1 MLRKN
6 KTHDFVA
13 NKFFEIENFRI
24 FFCNEIDNGFGERG
38 SRPHEIMSHSWVG
51 GGRGN
56 GLRKGGVGLGGA
68 GVRGD
73 DI

>member
-1 MLRKN
+1 
-6 KTHDFVA
+6 
-13 NKFFEIENFRI
+13 
-24 FFCNEIDNGFGERG
+24 
-38 SRPHEIMSHSWVG
+38 MSHSWVG

-56 GLRKGGVGLGGA
+56 GIRKGGVGLGGGG

>member
-1 MLRKN
+1 
-6 KTHDFVA
+6 
-13 NKFFEIENFRI
+13 
-24 FFCNEIDNGFGERG
+24 
-38 SRPHEIMSHSWVG
+38 MSHSWVG

>member
-1 MLRKN
+1 
-6 KTHDFVA
+6 
-13 NKFFEIENFRI
+13 
-24 FFCNEIDNGFGERG
+24 
-38 SRPHEIMSHSWVG
+38 MSHSWVG
-51 GGRGN
+51 GGGEGH

>member
-24 FFCNEIDNGFGERG
+24 FFVMKSTMVSVREG
-38 SRPHEIMSHSWVG
+38 H
-51 GGRGN
+51 
-56 GLRKGGVGLGGA
+56 GLMKL
-68 GVRGD
+68 
-73 DI
+73 